1 VPGAG
6 AATTWFDRL
15 QRHPLHSR
23 RRCYRN
29 LKRSPSDSLASFA
42 SCSFPRRGPGEVLSC
57 TGTHLPSA
65 FRVFRFSTVFV
76 VSRLP
81 LAIRPRN
88 LVSSSCSFPQSL
100 SSRVHSLTLLFCF
113 SKSLV
118 CPFRSFLL
126 TNTALCALFYNSLS
140 DSPESTS
147 SLIWPL
153 LTDHYHPP
161 LNLVYSP
168 SPLCILSE
176 GIFSPNLIFHIY

>member
-1 VPGAG
+1 MPGAG
-6 AATTWFDRL
+6 AAHDMGLFDRL

-29 LKRSPSDSLASFA
+29 LKRSPSDSLASLPLA
-42 SCSFPRRGPGEVLSC
+42 RSRGEAQARCCPVRVPTSL
-57 TGTHLPSA
+57 LPLG
-65 FRVFRFSTVFV
+65 FSTVFV

-88 LVSSSCSFPQSL
+88 LVSSSCSFPESL

-126 TNTALCALFYNSLS
+126 TNIALCALFYNSLS

-161 LNLVYSP
+161 LNLIYSP
-168 SPLCILSE
+168 SPLSILSE
-176 GIFSPNLIFHIY
+176 GIFSPNLISHIY